1 MDVQHRAL
9 GLRSGAPAYQGG
21 NHRSVGIRRKGY
33 FDSFVT
39 VAQYVGLPVE
49 LHPRGSL
56 QRQRCYFCRFGGVT
70 KVSPLPMLRGKG
82 SVAQV
87 ERSQSLIPPRIP
99 ASLSTKVT
107 SGPRSNSILVE
118 LPPPM

>member
-1 MDVQHRAL
+1 MSGCQLSFIPGAAYKGELASSVDWEAL
-9 GLRSGAPAYQGG
+9 
-21 NHRSVGIRRKGY
+21 
-33 FDSFVT
+33 
-39 VAQYVGLPVE
+39 AQ
-49 LHPRGSL
+49 
-56 QRQRCYFCRFGGVT
+56 
-70 KVSPLPMLRGKG
+70 VSILPMLLLKARW
-82 SVAQV
+82 VQV